1 MEVPKEMAIGE
12 RTRGANGLPNG
23 LLWAGLAMM
32 AATLILA
39 LVGSLYAG
47 RGALYPGPGGMMG
60 PGG

>member
-1 MEVPKEMAIGE
+1 MAIGE